1 MREPKYV
8 VYATNYKEARSKAG
22 RLHFSGKSK
31 LFKEKERVKRE
42 AEELIRTLKDKELDN
57 ILRENAYKEIVVT
70 HKDWKMTPVN
80 IEGNGFTMDPDM
92 PLFPETNRK
101 FSSPE
106 LRAIQLIE
114 DRMALGIYS
123 EAVEKELESLTR
135 DTDELIKISEKVNKK
150 AQDREDKILEGIKL
164 ATAAGGLAV
173 AGYAAYKAFEHFWL
187 D

>member
-8 VYATNYKEARSKAG
+8 VYASNYKEARSKAG

-57 ILRENAYKEIVVT
+57 ILREKAYKEIVVT
-70 HKDWKMTPVN
+70 PKDWKMTTVTT
-80 IEGNGFTMDPDM
+80 EGNGFTMDPDM

-123 EAVEKELESLTR
+123 EAVEKELESLMR